1 MSHII
6 ELNAEEGR
14 KVLYKLVSAV
24 QHLGS
29 TVSGHF
35 IALCLD
41 NQDNVFVAN
50 DRLLLQ
56 RLEDQVDSRMCLER
70 STLYLYRKITRDPE
84 PEPMDVDNDGADNDA
99 HDDGNDDDNFDLA

>member
-50 DRLLLQ
+50 DRLPLQ

-84 PEPMDVDNDGADNDA
+84 PMDVDNDGADNDA
-99 HDDGNDDDNFDLA
+99 HDDDNFDLA